1 MIAADENFANW
12 RAEPAYVEVQE
23 TLDGEFAL
31 ASAIIQALSDANIT
45 QREIEV

>member
-1 MIAADENFANW
+1 MIAVDENLANW

-23 TLDGEFAL
+23 ALDGEFAL
-31 ASAIIQALSDANIT
+31 AAAMIQARSDANIT